1 MLGRD
6 IAIDL
11 GTANTLIY
19 VSGRGIVLNEPSV
32 IALNRENGK
41 VLAMG
46 QEAFRMIGRTPGYIV
61 AERPLRRG
69 AITDFDVT
77 ERFIRLL
84 LDRVGVRRR
93 IPRPRALI
101 CVPSALTEVERRAV
115 QEAAVAAG
123 ARAAYLIEQPLAAAI
138 GAGLPIH
145 EPTGNLIVDIGGGTC
160 EVAVIAM
167 GGVVVSKAV
176 RVGGF
181 DIDDAITRYI
191 RKEYAIVL
199 GERTAEQ
206 IKIAIGSAFP
216 LAEEEKAEI
225 RGRDL
230 ASGLP
235 KIVHITSEEIREA
248 VAEPVSQITQAVVS
262 ALSETPPEL
271 GQDILTNG
279 IALAGG
285 GGLLR
290 GIEMRLAEECEVPV
304 HLTER
309 PLECV
314 ALGAGK
320 CLEAFPLLKE
330 LFIQTRRW

>member
-1 MLGRD
+1 MSRD

-19 VSGRGIVLNEPSV
+19 VSGKGIVLNEPTV
-32 IALNRENGK
+32 IALNRENGQ

-69 AITDFDVT
+69 AISDFDIT
-77 ERFIRLL
+77 ERYIRLL
-84 LDRVGVRRR
+84 MEKVGVRRR

-101 CVPSALTEVERRAV
+101 CIPSAITEVERRAV

-123 ARAAYLIEQPLAAAI
+123 ARSAHLIEEPIAAAI

-145 EPTGNLIVDIGGGTC
+145 EPTGNLVVDIGGGTS
-160 EVAVIAM
+160 EVAVLAM
-167 GGVVVSKAV
+167 GGVVVNKSV

-181 DIDDAITRYI
+181 DIDDAITRHI
-191 RKEYAIVL
+191 RKEYAIVV

-206 IKIAIGSAFP
+206 IKITIGSAFP
-216 LAEEEKAEI
+216 LPEEEKAEI

-230 ASGLP
+230 ATGLP
-235 KIVHITSEEIREA
+235 KTVQITSEEIREA
-248 VAEPVSQITQAVVS
+248 IADPVTQITQAVVS

-271 GQDILTNG
+271 SQDILTRG
-279 IALAGG
+279 IALTGG
-285 GGLLR
+285 SGLLR
-290 GIEMRLAEECEVPV
+290 GLEMRLSEECDVPV
-304 HLTER
+304 HLTDR

-314 ALGAGK
+314 ALGAGQ
-320 CLEAFPLLKE
+320 CLEAFSTLKD
-330 LFIQTRRW
+330 LFVSTGR

>member
-1 MLGRD
+1 MSSRD

-11 GTANTLIY
+11 GTANTLIFAN
-19 VSGRGIVLNEPSV
+19 GRVVLNEPTV
-32 IALNRENGK
+32 IALNRENGQ

-46 QEAFRMIGRTPGYIV
+46 EEAFRMIGRTPGYIV

-69 AITDFDVT
+69 AITDFEVT
-77 ERFIRLL
+77 AQYIRLL
-84 LDRVGVRRR
+84 LERVGVRRR
-93 IPRPRALI
+93 IPRPRALV
-101 CVPSALTEVERRAV
+101 CVPSAITEVERRAL
-115 QEAAVAAG
+115 QEATLAAG
-123 ARAAYLIEQPLAAAI
+123 ARAAYLIEEPVAAAI
-138 GAGLPIH
+138 GAKLPIH
-145 EPTGNLIVDIGGGTC
+145 EPTGNLVVDVGGGTT

-167 GGVVVSKAV
+167 GGVVVNKSV

-191 RKEYAIVL
+191 RKEYGIVI

-216 LAEEEKAEI
+216 LAQEEKAEI

-235 KIVHITSEEIREA
+235 KIVHMTSEEIREA
-248 VAEPVSQITQAVVS
+248 ISDVVSQITSAVVA
-262 ALSETPPEL
+262 ALAETGPEL
-271 GQDILTNG
+271 AQDLISRG
-279 IALAGG
+279 IALTGG
-285 GGLLR
+285 SGLLR
-290 GIEMRLAEECEVPV
+290 GMDQRIAEECDVPV

-314 ALGAGK
+314 VLGAGA
-320 CLEAFPLLKE
+320 CLEALGTLKD
-330 LFIQTRRW
+330 LFISTGR

>member
-1 MLGRD
+1 MARD

-11 GTANTLIY
+11 GTANTL
-19 VSGRGIVLNEPSV
+19 VVVAGEGIKVNEPTV
-32 IALNRENGK
+32 IALNTENGK

-46 QEAFRMIGRTPGYIV
+46 AEAFRMIGRTPGYIV

-84 LDRVGVRRR
+84 LDRVGVRKRF
-93 IPRPRALI
+93 PRPRALI
-101 CVPSALTEVERRAV
+101 CVPSAITEVERRAV
-115 QEAAVAAG
+115 VEAATAAG
-123 ARAAYLIEQPLAAAI
+123 ARSAHLIEQPLAGAI
-138 GAGLPIH
+138 GAELPIH
-145 EPTGNLIVDIGGGTC
+145 EPTGNLIVDIGGGTS

-167 GGVVVSKAV
+167 GGVVVSKAI

-181 DIDDAITRYI
+181 DIDDAIVRYI
-191 RKEYAIVL
+191 RKEYAIVI

-206 IKIAIGSAFP
+206 IKMVLGSAFP
-216 LAEEEKAEI
+216 LAAEEKAEI
-225 RGRDL
+225 RGREM

-235 KIVHITSEEIREA
+235 KIIHITSEEIREA
-248 VAEPVSQITQAVVS
+248 ISDPVSQIVGAVVE

-271 GQDILTNG
+271 AQDVLTRG
-279 IALAGG
+279 IALTGG
-285 GGLLR
+285 GGLLKGLDNR
-290 GIEMRLAEECEVPV
+290 IAEECEVPV
-304 HLTER
+304 HLVDK

-320 CLEAFPLLKE
+320 CLEAFPLLKD
-330 LFIQTRRW
+330 LFIPE

>member
-1 MLGRD
+1 MIGRD

-19 VSGRGIVLNEPSV
+19 ANGRGVVLNEPTV

-69 AITDFDVT
+69 AITDFEIT
-77 ERFIRLL
+77 ERFIRIL
-84 LDRVGVRRR
+84 LDKVGVRRR

-101 CVPSALTEVERRAV
+101 CVPSAITEVERRAV
-115 QEAAVAAG
+115 QEATIAAG
-123 ARAAYLIEQPLAAAI
+123 ARSAHLIEQTVAAAI

-145 EPTGNLIVDIGGGTC
+145 EPTGNMVVDVGGGTC

-167 GGVVVSKAV
+167 GGVVVSKAI

-181 DIDDAITRYI
+181 DIDDAIARYI
-191 RKEYAIVL
+191 RREYAIVL
-199 GERTAEQ
+199 GERTSEG
-206 IKIAIGSAFP
+206 IKIAVGSAFP
-216 LAEEEKAEI
+216 LPEEEKAEI

-235 KIVHITSEEIREA
+235 KVVHITSEEIREA
-248 VAEPVSQITQAVVS
+248 IADPVAQITQAVVA

-271 GQDILTNG
+271 AQDILSRG
-279 IALAGG
+279 IALTGG
-285 GGLLR
+285 GGMLR
-290 GIEMRLAEECEVPV
+290 GMDMRLAEECDVPV
-304 HLTER
+304 HLTDR

-314 ALGAGK
+314 VLGAGK
-320 CLEAFPLLKE
+320 CLEAFPLLKD
-330 LFIQTRRW
+330 LFIPSAR

>member
-1 MLGRD
+1 MARD

-11 GTANTLIY
+11 GTANTL
-19 VSGRGIVLNEPSV
+19 VVVAGEGIKVNEPTV
-32 IALNRENGK
+32 IALNTENGK

-46 QEAFRMIGRTPGYIV
+46 AEAFRMIGRTPGYIV

-84 LDRVGVRRR
+84 LDRVGVRKRF
-93 IPRPRALI
+93 PRPRALI
-101 CVPSALTEVERRAV
+101 CVPSAITEVERRAV
-115 QEAAVAAG
+115 VEAVTAAG
-123 ARAAYLIEQPLAAAI
+123 ARSAHLIEQPLAGAI
-138 GAGLPIH
+138 GAQLPIH
-145 EPTGNLIVDIGGGTC
+145 EPTGNLIVDVGGGTS

-167 GGVVVSKAV
+167 GGVVVSKAI

-181 DIDDAITRYI
+181 DIDDAIVRYI
-191 RKEYAIVL
+191 RKEYAIVI

-206 IKIAIGSAFP
+206 IKMVLGSAFP
-216 LAEEEKAEI
+216 LAAEEKAEI
-225 RGRDL
+225 RGREM

-235 KIVHITSEEIREA
+235 KIIHITSEEIREA
-248 VAEPVSQITQAVVS
+248 ISDPVSQIVGAVVE

-271 GQDILTNG
+271 AQDVLTRG
-279 IALAGG
+279 IALTGG
-285 GGLLR
+285 GGLLKGLDNR
-290 GIEMRLAEECEVPV
+290 IAEECEVPV
-304 HLTER
+304 HLVDK

-320 CLEAFPLLKE
+320 CLEAFPLLKD
-330 LFIQTRRW
+330 LFIPE

>member
-1 MLGRD
+1 MRRD

-11 GTANTLIY
+11 GTANTLVY
-19 VSGRGIVLNEPSV
+19 VNGRGIVLNEPTV
-32 IALNRENGK
+32 IALNRENSQ

-46 QEAFRMIGRTPGYIV
+46 TEAFRMIGRTPGYIV

-69 AITDFDVT
+69 AISDFDIT
-77 ERFIRLL
+77 ERYIRLL
-84 LDRVGVRRR
+84 MEKVGVRKR

-101 CVPSALTEVERRAV
+101 CVPSAITEVERRALS
-115 QEAAVAAG
+115 EAAIAAG
-123 ARAAYLIEQPLAAAI
+123 ARSAHLIEEPVAAAI
-138 GAGLPIH
+138 GAGLPIN
-145 EPTGNLIVDIGGGTC
+145 EPTGNFIVDIGGGTS
-160 EVAVIAM
+160 EVAVISM
-167 GGVVVSKAV
+167 GGVVVNKSV

-181 DIDDAITRYI
+181 DIDDAITRHI
-191 RKEYAIVL
+191 RREYAIVV

-216 LAEEEKAEI
+216 LAGEEKAEI

-235 KIVHITSEEIREA
+235 KTVQISSEEIREA
-248 VAEPVSQITQAVVS
+248 ITDPVTAITQAVVA

-271 GQDILTNG
+271 SQDVLNRG
-279 IALAGG
+279 IALTGG

-290 GIEMRLAEECEVPV
+290 GLEMRLSEECDVPV
-304 HLTER
+304 HLTDR

-314 ALGAGK
+314 VLGAGK
-320 CLEAFPLLKE
+320 CLEAFAALKD
-330 LFIQTRRW
+330 LFISSTE

>member
-1 MLGRD
+1 MSRD

-19 VSGRGIVLNEPSV
+19 VSGKGIVLNEPTV
-32 IALNRENGK
+32 IALNRENGQ

-69 AITDFDVT
+69 AISDFDIT
-77 ERFIRLL
+77 ERYIRLL
-84 LDRVGVRRR
+84 MEKVGVRRR

-101 CVPSALTEVERRAV
+101 CIPSAITEVERRAV

-123 ARAAYLIEQPLAAAI
+123 ARSAHLIEEPIAAAI

-145 EPTGNLIVDIGGGTC
+145 EPTGNLVVDIGGGTS
-160 EVAVIAM
+160 EVGVLAM
-167 GGVVVSKAV
+167 GGVVVNKSV

-181 DIDDAITRYI
+181 DIDDAITRHI
-191 RKEYAIVL
+191 RKEYAIVV

-230 ASGLP
+230 ATGLP
-235 KIVHITSEEIREA
+235 KTVQITSEEIREA
-248 VAEPVSQITQAVVS
+248 IADPVAQITQAVVG

-271 GQDILTNG
+271 SQDILTRG
-279 IALAGG
+279 IAL
-285 GGLLR
+285 
-290 GIEMRLAEECEVPV
+290 
-304 HLTER
+304 T
-309 PLECV
+309 
-314 ALGAGK
+314 
-320 CLEAFPLLKE
+320 
-330 LFIQTRRW
+330 